1 LPEWGKKEKNMKNNI
16 FMRLMSAKSIE
27 GIEDKYPFDKK
38 LDMVV
43 GYRVL
48 NQNEDG
54 ATVSSPL
61 TNTALEESGVKR
73 EDLYDLA
80 LKNTSEIFKPELYA
94 LEALVRRI
102 CDGTPAINLMEERV
116 LDLSEIYVLT
126 NQSGMFGAA
135 VMLQSQTL
143 NKICERLGCPI
154 YVLPSSIHE
163 IIIVPKINA
172 YDLKMLSETVKGV
185 NETVVN
191 EADFLSDSV
200 YEYTVG
206 GELRLAD
213 REEVPAT
220 AI

>member
-1 LPEWGKKEKNMKNNI
+1 
-16 FMRLMSAKSIE
+16 MRLMSAKSIE

-48 NQNEDG
+48 SENEDG

-102 CDGTPAINLMEERV
+102 CDGAPAINLMEERV

-143 NKICERLGCPI
+143 NKICERLGCPVYI
-154 YVLPSSIHE
+154 LPSSIHE
-163 IIIVPKINA
+163 VILVPKA
-172 YDLKMLSETVKGV
+172 QGSDPASLKETVGAV
-185 NETVVN
+185 NSTVVS
-191 EADFLSDSV
+191 EYDFLSDSV
-200 YEYTVG
+200 YEFDVESG
-206 GELRLAD
+206 IRICDIEAKA
-213 REEVPAT
+213 E